1 MPLPTRL
8 PLGCTRDWGRAV
20 LETVGRIRRSW
31 LGLLGAVG
39 LVTVTG
45 VIAPAVAA
53 PATNVIVLPG
63 ATSAEGIAVG
73 RGSTF
78 YAGDLFG
85 GDIFR
90 GDLQRGTVELFIDTP
105 PGQMSVGLKVDDA
118 SGLLFVAGGF
128 SGQGFVYDALTGASV
143 ATYQFG
149 APGQSIINDV
159 VVTQAGAWFTDSANA
174 SLYFVPIGPGGTLGA
189 FSVLTVTGP
198 AADTS
203 GEFNLNGIAATP
215 DGRTLIVAHSTTEE
229 LYTVDPVTG
238 ESTILAPIPGPDGI
252 LYEAG
257 RLWVAQP
264 FLNQVSRLRLSPD
277 LTSGVVEE
285 TITSPLFQTP
295 TTVAIHGNRL
305 AAANAKFDTGLP
317 PTADEYEIVIVDR

>member
-1 MPLPTRL
+1 
-8 PLGCTRDWGRAV
+8 LG
-20 LETVGRIRRSW
+20 TVGRIRRSW
-31 LGLLGAVG
+31 RGLLGAVC

-45 VIAPAVAA
+45 IVAPVAAA
-53 PATNVIVLPG
+53 PATDVIVLPD
-63 ATSAEGIAVG
+63 AISAEGIAVG

-85 GDIFR
+85 GDIYR
-90 GDLQRGTVELFIDTP
+90 GNLQRGTVERFIDTP

-128 SGQGFVYDALTGASV
+128 SGQGFVYDALTRAAV
-143 ATYQFG
+143 ATYQLG
-149 APGQSIINDV
+149 TPGESIINDV
-159 VVTQAGAWFTDSANA
+159 VITQDGAWFTDSTQAK
-174 SLYFVPIGPGGTLGA
+174 LYFVPIGPGGVLGA
-189 FSVLTVTGP
+189 SSVLTVTGP

-215 DGRTLIVAHSTTEE
+215 DGRTLIVGHSTQQA

-238 ESTILAPIPGPDGI
+238 ASTLLVAIPGPDGI

-264 FLNQVSRLRLSPD
+264 FLNQVSRLRVSPD
-277 LTSGVVEE
+277 LTSAVVEKV
-285 TITSPLFQTP
+285 ITSPLFQTP

-305 AAANAKFDTGLP
+305 AAVNAKFDTGLP
-317 PTADEYEIVIVDR
+317 PTADEYEVVIVDR

>member
-1 MPLPTRL
+1 MVM
-8 PLGCTRDWGRAV
+8 LG
-20 LETVGRIRRSW
+20 TVGRIRRSW
-31 LGLLGAVG
+31 RGLVGAVG
-39 LVTVTG
+39 LVGLVAVTA
-45 VIAPAVAA
+45 VSTPAAAA
-53 PATNVIVLPG
+53 PATDFIVLPG

-105 PGQMSVGLKVDDA
+105 PGQMAVGLKVDDS

-128 SGQGFVYDALTGASV
+128 SGQGFVYDALTGAAV

-149 APGQSIINDV
+149 TPGQSIINDV
-159 VVTQAGAWFTDSANA
+159 VVTRTGAWFTDSAQA
-174 SLYFVPIGPGGTLGA
+174 RLYFVPIGPGGVLGGS
-189 FSVLTVTGP
+189 SVLTVTGP

-203 GEFNLNGIAATP
+203 GEFNLNGVAATP
-215 DGRTLIVAHSTTEE
+215 DGRTLIVGHSNQQA

-238 ESTILAPIPGPDGI
+238 ASMLLESIPDPDGL
-252 LYEAG
+252 LYAAG

-264 FLNQVSRLRLSPD
+264 FLNQVSELRLSPD
-277 LTSGVVEE
+277 LTGGVVEDV
-285 TITSPLFQTP
+285 ITSPLFQTP

-305 AAANAKFDTGLP
+305 AAVNSKFDTGIP
-317 PTADEYEIVIVDR
+317 PTADEYEVVIVDR

>member
-1 MPLPTRL
+1 VS
-8 PLGCTRDWGRAV
+8 G
-20 LETVGRIRRSW
+20 TVGRIRRSW
-31 LGLLGAVG
+31 RGLLGAVG
-39 LVTVTG
+39 LVAVTG

-90 GDLQRGTVELFIDTP
+90 GDLQHGTVELFIDTP

-128 SGQGFVYDALTGASV
+128 TGQGYVYDALTGAAV
-143 ATYQFG
+143 ATYQLG
-149 APGQSIINDV
+149 APGQSLINDV
-159 VVTQAGAWFTDSANA
+159 VVTRAGAWFTDSAQA
-174 SLYFVPIGPGGTLGA
+174 RLYFVPIGPGGVPGA
-189 FSVLTVTGP
+189 SSVLTVTGP
-198 AADTS
+198 AAANTS
-203 GEFNLNGIAATP
+203 GEVNLNGIAATP
-215 DGRTLIVAHSTTEE
+215 DGRTLIVAHSTQGA

-238 ESTILAPIPGPDGI
+238 ASRLLFAPIGPDGI

-257 RLWVAQP
+257 RLWVAEP

-277 LTSGVVEE
+277 LTGAVIEE

-305 AAANAKFDTGLP
+305 AAVNAKFDTGFP

>member
-1 MPLPTRL
+1 MAE
-8 PLGCTRDWGRAV
+8 AV
-20 LETVGRIRRSW
+20 RQIRRSGR
-31 LGLLGAVG
+31 GLLGAVG
-39 LVTVTG
+39 LVSLVAVTG
-45 VIAPAVAA
+45 VMGPAAAA
-53 PATNVIVLPG
+53 PATEVIVLPG

-90 GDLQRGTVELFIDTP
+90 GDLQRGTVERFIDAP
-105 PGQMSVGLKVDDA
+105 PGQMAAGLKVDDS

-128 SGQGFVYDALTGASV
+128 SGQGFVYDALTGAAV

-149 APGQSIINDV
+149 TPGQSVINDV
-159 VVTQAGAWFTDSANA
+159 VVTRAGAWFTDSVQAK
-174 SLYFVPIGPGGTLGA
+174 LYFVPIGPGGVLGA
-189 FSVLTVTGP
+189 SSVLTVTGP

-203 GEFNLNGIAATP
+203 GDFNLNGIAATP
-215 DGRTLIVAHSTTEE
+215 DGRTLIVGHSTAEA

-238 ESTILAPIPGPDGI
+238 ASRLLFAPIGPDGI
-252 LYEAG
+252 VYEAG
-257 RLWVAQP
+257 RLWVAEP

-295 TTVAIHGNRL
+295 STVAIHGNRL
-305 AAANAKFDTGLP
+305 AAVNAKFDTGFP
-317 PTADEYEIVIVDR
+317 PTADAYEVVIVDR

>member
-1 MPLPTRL
+1 M
-8 PLGCTRDWGRAV
+8 G
-20 LETVGRIRRSW
+20 TVGRNRRSW

-39 LVTVTG
+39 LVGVTVL
-45 VIAPAVAA
+45 IAPAVAA
-53 PATNVIVLPG
+53 PATSVIVLPG

-105 PGQMSVGLKVDDA
+105 PGQMSLGLKVDDA

-128 SGQGFVYDALTGASV
+128 SGQGFVYDALTGAAV
-143 ATYQFG
+143 AAYQLG

-159 VVTQAGAWFTDSANA
+159 VVTRAGAWFTDSAQA
-174 SLYFVPIGPGGTLGA
+174 RLYFVPIGPSGVLGA
-189 FSVLTVTGP
+189 SSVLTVTGP
-198 AADTS
+198 AANTS
-203 GEFNLNGIAATP
+203 GEFNSTASP
-215 DGRTLIVAHSTTEE
+215 PRRTTHAYRRAFGHRGAL
-229 LYTVDPVTG
+229 TVNPVTG
-238 ESTILAPIPGPDGI
+238 ASTLLAPIPGPDGI

-264 FLNQVSRLRLSPD
+264 FPNQVSRLRLSPD
-277 LTSGVVEE
+277 LTSAVVEE

-305 AAANAKFDTGLP
+305 AAANAKFDTGIP

>member
-1 MPLPTRL
+1 
-8 PLGCTRDWGRAV
+8 
-20 LETVGRIRRSW
+20 
-31 LGLLGAVG
+31 
-39 LVTVTG
+39 
-45 VIAPAVAA
+45 VAA
-53 PATNVIVLPG
+53 PATNVIVLPD
-63 ATSAEGIAVG
+63 AISAEGVAVG

-90 GDLQRGTVELFIDTP
+90 GDLQRGTVEPFIDAP
-105 PGQMSVGLKVDDA
+105 PGRMAVGLKVDDS

-128 SGQGFVYDALTGASV
+128 SGQGFVYDARTGAAV

-149 APGQSIINDV
+149 TPGQSIINDV
-159 VVTQAGAWFTDSANA
+159 VVTRAGAWFTDSAQA
-174 SLYFVPIGPGGTLGA
+174 RLYFVPIGPGGVLGA
-189 FSVLTVTGP
+189 SSVLTVTGP

-215 DGRTLIVAHSTTEE
+215 DGRTLIVGHSTTGA

-238 ESTILAPIPGPDGI
+238 ASMLLAPISDPDGL

-285 TITSPLFQTP
+285 VITSPLFQTP
-295 TTVAIHGNRL
+295 TTVAIHGKRL
-305 AAANAKFDTGLP
+305 AAVNAKFDTGIP
-317 PTADEYEIVIVDR
+317 PTADEFEVVIVDR

>member
-1 MPLPTRL
+1 MFGTS
-8 PLGCTRDWGRAV
+8 GQA
-20 LETVGRIRRSW
+20 RRSW
-31 LGLLGAVG
+31 RGFLGAIGLVG
-39 LVTVTG
+39 LVALTG
-45 VIAPAVAA
+45 VVGPAAAA
-53 PATNVIVLPG
+53 PATDVIVLPG

-90 GDLQRGTVELFIDTP
+90 GDLQRGTVEPFIDAP
-105 PGQMSVGLKVDDA
+105 PGQMAVGLKVDDS

-128 SGQGFVYDALTGASV
+128 SGQGFVYDALTGAAV

-149 APGQSIINDV
+149 TPGQSIINDV
-159 VVTQAGAWFTDSANA
+159 VVTRAGAWFTDSAQA
-174 SLYFVPIGPGGTLGA
+174 RLYFVPIGPGGVLGDS
-189 FSVLTVTGP
+189 SVLTVTGP

-215 DGRTLIVAHSTTEE
+215 DGRTLIVAHSNQQA

-238 ESTILAPIPGPDGI
+238 ASMLLAPIPDPDGL

-264 FLNQVSRLRLSPD
+264 FLNQVSELRLSPD
-277 LTSGVVEE
+277 LTSGVVEDV
-285 TITSPLFQTP
+285 ITSSLFQTP

-305 AAANAKFDTGLP
+305 AAVNAKFDTGIP
-317 PTADEYEIVIVDR
+317 PTADEFEVVIVDR